1 MWWWWNLTAPG
12 IGLADELTGYRRARP
27 AWRALVHFHRTV
39 GTSTFRSREQ
49 RDGALWFHFDQAT
62 VVYALAPTT
71 ITVPAECTAVHD
83 LEGHARPVRAG
94 ESLKIDSQPLYLSR

>member
-1 MWWWWNLTAPG
+1 MGPP
-12 IGLADELTGYRRARP
+12 RP
-27 AWRALVHFHRTV
+27 VWRALVHFHRTV

-62 VVYALAPTT
+62 FVYALAPTT

-83 LEGHARPVRAG
+83 LEGYALLDRAG
-94 ESLKIDSQPLYLSR
+94 QPLKIEGHPMYLNR